1 MFFISSKTIACSC
14 KWGGNFIRVAK
25 NSELVIKGKIIE
37 HIYHTEDGKKFKN
50 HEDFVKAQIDKDFD
64 YFYGTGESIRVE
76 IIEILKGKEERKIIE
91 IFDTDGADCR
101 ASVRDFKNGN
111 IYIFSTYKPHR
122 KGQKLPNESDN
133 DYAIGGCYESTLKYS
148 TETNQVNGMIRGK
161 SNRRKNIKYCYEKLK
176 RKIT

>member
-1 MFFISSKTIACSC
+1 MF
-14 KWGGNFIRVAK
+14 G
-25 NSELVIKGKIIE
+25 
-37 HIYHTEDGKKFKN
+37 
-50 HEDFVKAQIDKDFD
+50 
-64 YFYGTGESIRVE
+64 
-76 IIEILKGKEERKIIE
+76 ILKNGK
-91 IFDTDGADCR
+91 
-101 ASVRDFKNGN
+101 